1 MKLKKVLIIEGD
13 ASNWQEAISLTADE
27 LFNNG
32 CVKNTFKEN
41 CIPREKQFPTG
52 LPTNVAVAIPHT
64 DAIHVIENAVCILKL
79 KKKVLFNSMQDPN
92 DTVNVDF
99 VFNMSVVDD
108 NKQLQMLQEIIKVV
122 QDSNF
127 LEKAK
132 KMPLQDFKNIL
143 QKQWL

>member
-41 CIPREKQFPTG
+41 CILREKQFPTG

-79 KKKVLFNSMQDPN
+79 KMKDLFNSMQDPN

>member
-1 MKLKKVLIIEGD
+1 MYPK
-13 ASNWQEAISLTADE
+13 
-27 LFNNG
+27 
-32 CVKNTFKEN
+32 
-41 CIPREKQFPTG
+41 RKQFPTG

-64 DAIHVIENAVCILKL
+64 DAVHVIENAVCILKL

-122 QDSNF
+122 QDSSF

-132 KMPLQDFKNIL
+132 KCHCRILKTSCRNNGCKNKEGI
-143 QKQWL
+143 

>member
-1 MKLKKVLIIEGD
+1 M
-13 ASNWQEAISLTADE
+13 
-27 LFNNG
+27 
-32 CVKNTFKEN
+32 
-41 CIPREKQFPTG
+41 
-52 LPTNVAVAIPHT
+52 
-64 DAIHVIENAVCILKL
+64 IENAVCILKL